1 VVGLAVFFFAI
12 SLVGDSLLSY
22 LVDRHPAWFIALN
35 SRNRNLVLAKPYL
48 DWWTFFGIGLVRL
61 LVSDPLFFLLGRW
74 YGDAGVRWIEHRSP
88 TYGPMARAAERFF
101 GKAAYPLVAIAPN
114 NYVCL
119 FAGAGGMSLPV
130 FFALNIGGTVVRL
143 VLLWFASDVV
153 EAPLDWVRE
162 LITENRLPVLVL
174 SVAVVGVT
182 LWMDQRSG
190 GTEVG
195 GLLHIDEEI
204 AEEEAE
210 IAAEEATEDGGGRP
224 AVERGDA

>member
-1 VVGLAVFFFAI
+1 M
-12 SLVGDSLLSY
+12 
-22 LVDRHPAWFIALN
+22 
-35 SRNRNLVLAKPYL
+35 
-48 DWWTFFGIGLVRL
+48 RL

-119 FAGAGGMSLPV
+119 FAGAGGMAIPV
-130 FFALNIGGTVVRL
+130 FFALNIGGTAVRL
-143 VLLWFASDVV
+143 VLLWFASDLV
-153 EAPLDWVRE
+153 EAPLDWLRE
-162 LITENRLPVLVL
+162 LITENRLPVLVI
-174 SVAVVGVT
+174 SVAAVGIS
-182 LWMDQRSG
+182 LWLDQRAG

-210 IAAEEATEDGGGRP
+210 AREARATGTSTTEHG
-224 AVERGDA
+224 ET